1 METNKTLSNFIH
13 EILLDY
19 YNRNPR
25 DYHYFA
31 VGAGP
36 RTLIL
41 DKFTSDIDQIYPT
54 FLKKVK
60 DKTIRVTHFDPIF
73 NNRKRIDFLQEYFKV
88 MNFSYDDSE
97 GMHCWR
103 SHDQRVEI
111 FVIPEA
117 FDIQNEMQFIK
128 ALINYH
134 IIYNSYLV
142 FQEYYGFSN
151 GGNSLFKIHRHLYS
165 SLEDEKSKDIYKKKI
180 LFDITYGEAHCMT
193 DMETSIPFVDVNED
207 FINFCILSKQE
218 RLAYLD
224 TQPNINSIIKKDW
237 NKTFFNY

>member
-1 METNKTLSNFIH
+1 MEMNKTISNFIH

-36 RTLIL
+36 RTLTL
-41 DKFTSDIDQIYPT
+41 DKFSSDIDQLYPT

-73 NNRKRIDFLQEYFKV
+73 RNKDRIDFLKVYFKV

-103 SHDQRVEI
+103 SHDHKIEI
-111 FVIPEA
+111 FVIPEIL
-117 FDIQNEMQFIK
+117 DIPNEMHFIK
-128 ALINYH
+128 ALVNHH
-134 IIYNSYLV
+134 IINNSYLV
-142 FQEYYGFSN
+142 FQEYYGLSN
-151 GGNSLFKIHRHLYS
+151 GSTSLFKIHRYLYA
-165 SLEDEKSKDIYKKKI
+165 SLEDEKSKHIYKKKI
-180 LFDITYGEAHCMT
+180 IFDITYGEAHCMT
-193 DMETSIPFVDVNED
+193 NMETSAPFVDINGD

-218 RLAYLD
+218 RLTYLD
-224 TQPNINSIIKKDW
+224 SQPNINSIINKDW
-237 NKTFFNY
+237 VKTFLK